1 MDLLIRFL
9 CAERGLLGAG
19 GGVTGGRDPQRHHCG
34 AFWPSDVNP
43 GPTAF
48 LHGISSP
55 VLVSPGANTVP
66 LIKFLGRTASFWSSG
81 ALPPREHGVPMHS
94 VKTGLRPRAPE
105 LQCWP
110 ITLV

>member
-9 CAERGLLGAG
+9 CAERGLLGAWWWSDRWKG
-19 GGVTGGRDPQRHHCG
+19 PQRHHCG

-43 GPTAF
+43 GPVAF
-48 LHGISSP
+48 LHGVSSP

-66 LIKFLGRTASFWSSG
+66 LIVLGKNCWLLVFRSTASQRTRG
-81 ALPPREHGVPMHS
+81 PVHS